1 MVFCGLANGA
11 AMTKLGYYMPWY
23 LVGGILT
30 ALGGGLMSMFT
41 KALYIMRKLID
52 GSITATVNENTSTA
66 HIYGYSALIGIG
78 AGMYIQTG
86 FSVAQAKVTSSR
98 ASDAASFIALAQNL
112 GITLALA
119 ISGAVFQ
126 NQTLD
131 DLQTLIPQFP
141 RETLRG
147 AILGP
152 SSGLLKQLPETIRKQ
167 ALHSIVKSMSHTY
180 YLVVVA
186 GCMAAM
192 GSLFMKV
199 CLFSQT

>member
-1 MVFCGLANGA
+1 
-11 AMTKLGYYMPWY
+11 
-23 LVGGILT
+23 
-30 ALGGGLMSMFT
+30 
-41 KALYIMRKLID
+41 MRKLIN

-86 FSVAQAKVTSSR
+86 FSVAQAKVASSR

-126 NQTLD
+126 NQALD
-131 DLQTLIPQFP
+131 DLQTLIPQYP

-147 AILGP
+147 AIIGP
-152 SSGLLKQLPETIRKQ
+152 SSGLLKQLPDTVRKE
-167 ALHSIVKSMSHTY
+167 ASYSIVKSMSHTY
-180 YLVVVA
+180 YLVVFA
-186 GCMAAM
+186 GCLAAV

-199 CLFSQT
+199 CFSLSHESELTLKT